1 MGREE
6 ENGGDLDEC
15 GKGTGKGK
23 GEVGRGSW
31 KGKWEGVRG
40 TMDMGKGLRGR
51 GEGKTGSE
59 GRSGI
64 RKEKAKEGTWKGKW
78 DGATFPKEASPHKT
92 FFGESVRSPLGII
105 HQLFIA

>member
-23 GEVGRGSW
+23 GEVERGSW

-51 GEGKTGSE
+51 GEGKRVGKGEVGYERKRWKKELGKGNGMVQHFQKRLAPTK
-59 GRSGI
+59 RFSGNPS
-64 RKEKAKEGTWKGKW
+64 
-78 DGATFPKEASPHKT
+78 DFPWE
-92 FFGESVRSPLGII
+92 
-105 HQLFIA
+105 LFTNYL